1 MLLKALDLLR
11 TLGWALMYFI
21 YNLIDNLFDILKGLN
36 SFDIINSVSG
46 NENFSN
52 FQKSIVAIAVTLLG
66 LFAITRFV
74 KKIVDPDENQT
85 TEVIVKEIVK
95 CGMLIIFSTFLFVQ
109 ASIFSV
115 QLAGFTSNIF
125 DKQKVS
131 LSDSMLN
138 MYVKHSAGYKDS
150 DDFKDEDIEKN
161 IKNGNFNG
169 KKMYNDKY
177 VTSKRAILPDVKDYK
192 YSVNFIMGTIV
203 GGFFLY
209 SLFFCGMM
217 LARKQI
223 EFLFLFIIS
232 PIVFATSVGNKDR
245 RSAVTQSL
253 ISLILQGAVIML
265 IISLTAIIM
274 REINDTVFFDDTIKD
289 VIIKSIMYL
298 GCGTFLLTG
307 SQVVNKFI
315 GGNVSANAGREQMM
329 AMMGAGQTMG
339 AMASAGGGALGG
351 AIMAGAGAGAIGVAN
366 AGKVGNSIMG
376 KVGGGIASFGGKLQ
390 GGALGGIGANLSHIG
405 SYMQGSSMLNAEK
418 IANNKGKGGLAKFGS
433 DMFKRGTGSM
443 GSAIN
448 TVSPFK
454 TNSYKKWR

>member
-11 TLGWALMYFI
+11 TLGWALIYFI
-21 YNLIDNLFDILKGLN
+21 YNLIDNLFDILRGLN

-74 KKIVDPDENQT
+74 KKIIDPDENQT
-85 TEVIVKEIVK
+85 SEVIVKEIVK

-115 QLAGFTSNIF
+115 KLAGFTSNIF
-125 DKQKVS
+125 DNKKIS
-131 LSDSMLN
+131 LSDSMLS
-138 MYVKHSAGYKDS
+138 MYIDYSDGYKDT
-150 DDFKDEDIEKN
+150 DDFKAGNIEKD

-177 VTSKRAILPDVKDYK
+177 VTSSKWILPDEKDYK
-192 YSVNFIMGTIV
+192 YHINWIMATVV

-253 ISLILQGAVIML
+253 VSLILQGAVIML

-274 REINDTVFFDDTIKD
+274 REINDTVFFDNNVKD
-289 VIIKSIMYL
+289 LIIKSIMYL

-315 GGNVSANAGREQMM
+315 GGNVSANQGREQMM
-329 AMMGAGQTMG
+329 AMMGFGNTMG
-339 AMASAGGGALGG
+339 SVA
-351 AIMAGAGAGAIGVAN
+351 MAGAGAGV
-366 AGKVGNSIMG
+366 VGATKMVKPANSIMG
-376 KVGGGIASFGGKLQ
+376 KTGGAIASFGNKLQ
-390 GGALGGIGANLSHIG
+390 GGSLGGIGANLGMIG
-405 SYMQGSSMLNAEK
+405 NYMQGSSMMNAEK
-418 IANNKGKGGLAKFGS
+418 MANNKGKGGLSKFGS
-433 DMFKRGTGSM
+433 NMFKGGANAMSSAMRSMSPIKSRG
-443 GSAIN
+443 ARR
-448 TVSPFK
+448 
-454 TNSYKKWR
+454 WRG